1 MKIMKSKLTRRISQ
15 EEIMELCAL
24 TQGKQN
30 DKLKEEL
37 YCLTMDEDH
46 RVATNALW
54 VFTHFDLA
62 NNEWLYSKHDHIID
76 RCLRESDVTTT
87 LDA

>member
-1 MKIMKSKLTRRISQ
+1 MKIMKSKLTHRISQ

-37 YCLTMDEDH
+37 YSLTMDEDH
-46 RVATNALW
+46 RVAINAL
-54 VFTHFDLA
+54 
-62 NNEWLYSKHDHIID
+62 
-76 RCLRESDVTTT
+76 
-87 LDA
+87 